1 MQFENKKD
9 FVYICKDGINEELKY
24 SIRSVVESFPDS
36 NIWVVGG
43 KPDWYVGNYIKVEQ
57 KESKY
62 KNAVE
67 NLKTISV
74 SDQISESFV
83 LMNDDFYIIK
93 KINKIENFHGGYLLN
108 KINLYQKL
116 NGNSQYTRKLSGTY
130 KKLKAL
136 GFENPLDYEL
146 HVPMIME
153 KTKLKTVLEL
163 IDQFLWRSIY
173 GNKFEVGGTEMQDV
187 KVYTSGPLV
196 LKSYNLNIDSHTY
209 LSSADS
215 SFNNI
220 FNKILKDKFNKK
232 TKFEK

>member
-1 MQFENKKD
+1 MD
-9 FVYICKDGINEELKY
+9 FVYICKEGINEELKY

-57 KESKY
+57 RESKY

-67 NLKTISV
+67 NLKTISA

-93 KINKIENFHGGYLLN
+93 KIDKIENFHGGYLLN

-130 KKLKAL
+130 KKLKSL

-153 KTKLKTVLEL
+153 KTKLKIVLEL

-173 GNKFEVGGTEMQDV
+173 GNKFNVGGTEMQDV
-187 KVYTSGPLV
+187 KVYNSGPLV
-196 LKSYNLNIDSHTY
+196 LKSYNLNIDNHTY

>member
-1 MQFENKKD
+1 MD
-9 FVYICKDGINEELKY
+9 FVYICKEGINEELKY

-36 NIWVVGG
+36 KIWVVGG

-57 KESKY
+57 RESKY

-67 NLKTISV
+67 NLKTISA

-153 KTKLKTVLEL
+153 KTKLKIVLEL

-173 GNKFEVGGTEMQDV
+173 GNKFNVGGTEMQDV
-187 KVYTSGPLV
+187 KVYNSGPLV
-196 LKSYNLNIDSHTY
+196 LKSYNLNIDNHTY

>member
-1 MQFENKKD
+1 MD
-9 FVYICKDGINEELKY
+9 FVYICKEGVNEELKY
-24 SIRSVVESFPDS
+24 SIRSVVESFPES

-43 KPDWYVGNYIKVEQ
+43 KPDWYIGNHIKVEQ

-67 NLKTISV
+67 NLKTISA

-93 KINKIENFHGGYLLN
+93 KIDKIENFHGGYLLN

-153 KTKLKTVLEL
+153 KEKLKTVLEL

-220 FNKILKDKFNKK
+220 FNKILKDKFNQK

>member
-1 MQFENKKD
+1 MD
-9 FVYICKDGINEELKY
+9 FVYICKEGINEELKY

-57 KESKY
+57 RESKY

-67 NLKTISV
+67 NLKIISV
-74 SDQISESFV
+74 SDQISELFV

-93 KINKIENFHGGYLLN
+93 KIDKIENFHGGYLLN

-153 KTKLKTVLEL
+153 KTKLKIVLEL

-173 GNKFEVGGTEMQDV
+173 GNKFNVGGTEMQDV
-187 KVYTSGPLV
+187 KVYNSGPLV
-196 LKSYNLNIDSHTY
+196 LKSYNLNIDNHTY

-220 FNKILKDKFNKK
+220 FNKILKDRFNKK

>member
-1 MQFENKKD
+1 MD
-9 FVYICKDGINEELKY
+9 FVYICKEGINEELKY
-24 SIRSVVESFPDS
+24 SIRSVIESFPDS

-43 KPDWYVGNYIKVEQ
+43 KPDWYVGNYINVEQ

-67 NLKTISV
+67 NLKTIST

-93 KINKIENFHGGYLLN
+93 KIHKIENFHGGYLLN

-153 KTKLKTVLEL
+153 KEKLKIILEL

-232 TKFEK
+232 TKFER

>member
-1 MQFENKKD
+1 MD
-9 FVYICKDGINEELKY
+9 FVYICKEGINEELKY
-24 SIRSVVESFPDS
+24 SIRSVIESFPDS

-43 KPDWYVGNYIKVEQ
+43 KPDWYVGNYINVEQ

-67 NLKTISV
+67 NLKTIST

-93 KINKIENFHGGYLLN
+93 KIDKIENFHGGYLLN
-108 KINLYQKL
+108 KINLYQKI

-153 KTKLKTVLEL
+153 KEKLKIILEL

-232 TKFEK
+232 TKFER

>member
-1 MQFENKKD
+1 MD
-9 FVYICKDGINEELKY
+9 FVYICKDGANEELKY
-24 SIRSVVESFPDS
+24 SIRSVVESFPNS

-43 KPDWYVGNYIKVEQ
+43 KPDWYIGNFIEVKQ

-74 SDQISESFV
+74 SEQISESFI
-83 LMNDDFYIIK
+83 LMNDDFYIVK
-93 KINKIENFHGGYLLN
+93 KIDKIENFHGGYLLD

-146 HVPMIME
+146 HIPMIME
-153 KTKLKTVLEL
+153 KEKLKIILDL

-187 KVYTSGPLV
+187 KVYTTGPLV
-196 LKSYNLNIDSHTY
+196 LKSYNLNIDNHTY

-220 FNKILKDKFNKK
+220 FNKILKDKFNQK

>member
-1 MQFENKKD
+1 
-9 FVYICKDGINEELKY
+9 
-24 SIRSVVESFPDS
+24 
-36 NIWVVGG
+36 VVGG
-43 KPDWYVGNYIKVEQ
+43 KPDWYVGNYINVEQ

-67 NLKTISV
+67 NLKTIST

-93 KINKIENFHGGYLLN
+93 KIDKIENFHGGYLLN

-153 KTKLKTVLEL
+153 KEKLKIILEL

-187 KVYTSGPLV
+187 KVYTPAPLG
-196 LKSYNLNIDSHTY
+196 LKSNTLHIDSHTY

-232 TKFEK
+232 TKFER

>member
-1 MQFENKKD
+1 MD
-9 FVYICKDGINEELKY
+9 FVYICKEGINEELKY

-36 NIWVVGG
+36 DIWVVGG

-57 KESKY
+57 RESKY

-93 KINKIENFHGGYLLN
+93 KIDKIENFHGGYLLN

>member
-1 MQFENKKD
+1 MD
-9 FVYICKDGINEELKY
+9 FVYICKEGVNEELKY

-43 KPDWYVGNYIKVEQ
+43 KPDWYIGNYIEVHQ
-57 KESKY
+57 VYTKY

-67 NLKTISV
+67 NLKMICS
-74 SDQISESFV
+74 SPQISNEFV

-93 KINKIENFHGGYLLN
+93 KIDSINTFHGGYLLN

-130 KKLKAL
+130 KKLRAL

-153 KTKLKTVLEL
+153 KEKLRIVLEL
-163 IDQFLWRSIY
+163 LDQFLWRSIY
-173 GNKFEVGGTEMQDV
+173 GNKFDVGGTQMEDV
-187 KVYTSGPLV
+187 KVYNSGPLV
-196 LKSYNLNIDSHTY
+196 LKSYNLNIDDHTY

-215 SFNNI
+215 SFNSI

-232 TKFEK
+232 TRFEQ

>member
-1 MQFENKKD
+1 MD
-9 FVYICKDGINEELKY
+9 FVYICKEGINEELKY

-36 NIWVVGG
+36 KIWVVGG
-43 KPDWYVGNYIKVEQ
+43 KPDWYVGNYINVEQ

-67 NLKTISV
+67 NLKTIST

-93 KINKIENFHGGYLLN
+93 KIDKIENFHGGYLLN

-153 KTKLKTVLEL
+153 KEKLKIILEL

-173 GNKFEVGGTEMQDV
+173 GNKFEVGGTEIQDV

-232 TKFEK
+232 TKFER

>member
-1 MQFENKKD
+1 MD
-9 FVYICKDGINEELKY
+9 FVYICKEGINEELKY
-24 SIRSVVESFPDS
+24 SIRSVIESFPDS

-43 KPDWYVGNYIKVEQ
+43 KPDWYVGNYINVEQ

-67 NLKTISV
+67 NLKTIST

-93 KINKIENFHGGYLLN
+93 KIDKIENFHGGYLLN

-153 KTKLKTVLEL
+153 KEKLKIILEL

-187 KVYTSGPLV
+187 KVYTTGPLV

-209 LSSADS
+209 LSSSDS

-220 FNKILKDKFNKK
+220 FNKILKDKFDKK

>member
-1 MQFENKKD
+1 MD
-9 FVYICKDGINEELKY
+9 FVYICKEGINEELKY

-36 NIWVVGG
+36 DIWVVGG

-57 KESKY
+57 RESKY

-93 KINKIENFHGGYLLN
+93 KIDKIENFHGGYLLN
-108 KINLYQKL
+108 KINIYQKL

-163 IDQFLWRSIY
+163 VDQFLWRSIY

>member
-1 MQFENKKD
+1 MD
-9 FVYICKDGINEELKY
+9 FVYICKEGINEELKY
-24 SIRSVVESFPDS
+24 SIRSVIESFPDS

-43 KPDWYVGNYIKVEQ
+43 KPDWYVGNYINVEQ

-67 NLKTISV
+67 NLKTIST

-93 KINKIENFHGGYLLN
+93 KIDKIENFHGGYLLN

-153 KTKLKTVLEL
+153 KEKLKIILEL

>member
-1 MQFENKKD
+1 MD
-9 FVYICKDGINEELKY
+9 FVYICKEGINEELKY
-24 SIRSVVESFPDS
+24 SIRSVIESFPDS

-43 KPDWYVGNYIKVEQ
+43 KPDWYVGNYINVEQ

-67 NLKTISV
+67 NLKTIST

-153 KTKLKTVLEL
+153 KEKLKIILEL

-232 TKFEK
+232 TKFER

>member
-1 MQFENKKD
+1 MD
-9 FVYICKDGINEELKY
+9 FVYICKEGINEELKY
-24 SIRSVVESFPDS
+24 SIRSVIESFPDS

-43 KPDWYVGNYIKVEQ
+43 KPDWYVGNYINVEQ

-67 NLKTISV
+67 NLKTIST

-153 KTKLKTVLEL
+153 KEKLKIILEL

-187 KVYTSGPLV
+187 KVYTTGPLV

-209 LSSADS
+209 LSSSDS

>member
-1 MQFENKKD
+1 MD
-9 FVYICKDGINEELKY
+9 FVYICRDGANEELKY
-24 SIRSVVESFPDS
+24 SIRSVVESFPNS

-43 KPDWYVGNYIKVEQ
+43 KPDWYIGNFIEVKQ

-74 SDQISESFV
+74 SEQISESFI
-83 LMNDDFYIIK
+83 LMNDDFYIVK
-93 KINKIENFHGGYLLN
+93 KIEKIENFHGGYLLD

-146 HVPMIME
+146 HIPMIME
-153 KTKLKTVLEL
+153 KEKLKIILDL

-187 KVYTSGPLV
+187 KVYTTGPLV
-196 LKSYNLNIDSHTY
+196 LKSYNLNIDNHTY

-220 FNKILKDKFNKK
+220 FNKILKDKFNQK

>member
-1 MQFENKKD
+1 MD
-9 FVYICKDGINEELKY
+9 FVYICKDGTNEELKY
-24 SIRSVVESFPDS
+24 SIRSVIESFPEAS
-36 NIWVVGG
+36 IWLVGG

-62 KNAVE
+62 KNAVK
-67 NLKTISV
+67 NLKTICFS
-74 SDQISESFV
+74 QEISESFI

-93 KINKIENFHGGYLLN
+93 KIDKIENFHSGYLLD

-116 NGNSQYTRKLSGTY
+116 NGNSQYTRKLLSTY

-153 KTKLKTVLEL
+153 KEKLKTVLEL
-163 IDQFLWRSIY
+163 LDQCLHRSTY
-173 GNKFEVGGTEMQDV
+173 GNKFNVGGTQMEDV
-187 KVYTSGPLV
+187 KVYNSGPLV
-196 LKSYNLNIDSHTY
+196 LKSYNLNIHDHTY
-209 LSSADS
+209 LSSSDS

-232 TKFEK
+232 TRFEQ

>member
-1 MQFENKKD
+1 MD
-9 FVYICKDGINEELKY
+9 FVYICKEGINEELKY
-24 SIRSVVESFPDS
+24 SIRSVIESFPDS

-43 KPDWYVGNYIKVEQ
+43 KPDWYVGNYINVEQ

-67 NLKTISV
+67 NLKTIST

-93 KINKIENFHGGYLLN
+93 KIDKIENFHGGYLLN

-153 KTKLKTVLEL
+153 KEKLKIILEL

-232 TKFEK
+232 TKFER

>member
-1 MQFENKKD
+1 MD
-9 FVYICKDGINEELKY
+9 FVYICKEGINEELKY
-24 SIRSVVESFPDS
+24 SIRSVIESFPDS

-43 KPDWYVGNYIKVEQ
+43 KPDWYVGNYINVEQ

-67 NLKTISV
+67 NLKTIST

-153 KTKLKTVLEL
+153 KEKLKIILEL

-173 GNKFEVGGTEMQDV
+173 GNKFEVGGTKMQDV
-187 KVYTSGPLV
+187 KVYTTGPLV
-196 LKSYNLNIDSHTY
+196 LKSYNLNMDSHTY
-209 LSSADS
+209 LSSSDS

-220 FNKILKDKFNKK
+220 FNKILKDKFDKK

>member
-1 MQFENKKD
+1 MD
-9 FVYICKDGINEELKY
+9 FVYICKDGANEELKY
-24 SIRSVVESFPDS
+24 SIRSVVESFPNS

-43 KPDWYVGNYIKVEQ
+43 KPDWYIGNFIEVKQ

-67 NLKTISV
+67 NLKAISV
-74 SDQISESFV
+74 SEQISESFI
-83 LMNDDFYIIK
+83 LMNDDFYIVK
-93 KINKIENFHGGYLLN
+93 KIDKIENFHGGYLLD

-146 HVPMIME
+146 HIPMIME
-153 KTKLKTVLEL
+153 KEKLKIILDL

-187 KVYTSGPLV
+187 KVYTTGPLV
-196 LKSYNLNIDSHTY
+196 LKSYNLNIDNHTY

-220 FNKILKDKFNKK
+220 FNKILKDKFNQK